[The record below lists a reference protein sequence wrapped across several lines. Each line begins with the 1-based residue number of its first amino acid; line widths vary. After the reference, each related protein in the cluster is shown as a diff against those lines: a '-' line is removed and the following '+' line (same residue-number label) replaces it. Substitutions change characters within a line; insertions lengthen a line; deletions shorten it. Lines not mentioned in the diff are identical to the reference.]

1 MTDRD
6 QYTPGPA
13 TGAQVRKDRD
23 KWTLILVLDRLEDH
37 FDGCVPADM
46 LKRFADLRSLYV

>member
-13 TGAQVRKDRD
+13 TGAEVRSGLMGLRRTVGWDIKDGD
-23 KWTLILVLDRLEDH
+23 AVAAAIGNDQAAAV
-37 FDGCVPADM
+37 G
-46 LKRFADLRSLYV
+46 